1 MVVNDRHEVHKEV
14 VNNLTKL
21 ILYHLSLAA
30 DQQYNPSSDADRM
43 DAEIAD
49 ALEKVAGLRKIRE
62 DFENLVTGIIISK
75 PLKTQ
80 QGED

>member
-1 MVVNDRHEVHKEV
+1 MFVNDLHEVHKEV

-21 ILYHLSLAA
+21 ILYYLSLAA
-30 DQQYNPSSDADRM
+30 NQQYNPSSDADRM

-49 ALEKVAGLRKIRE
+49 ASEKVAGLRKIRE
-62 DFENLVTGIIISK
+62 DFENLITGIIISK

>member
-1 MVVNDRHEVHKEV
+1 MFVNDLHEVHKEV

-21 ILYHLSLAA
+21 TLYYLSLAA
-30 DQQYNPSSDADRM
+30 AQQYNPSSDADRM

-49 ALEKVAGLRKIRE
+49 ASEKVAGLRKIRE
-62 DFENLVTGIIISK
+62 DFENLVTGIIIPK

-80 QGED
+80 GR